1 MVATYFHVMDRSQKA
16 KQFNSLHVPGD
27 PLLLYNVWDAGSAS
41 AAVNAG
47 ASAVATSSW
56 SVAEAQGYHDGEGIP
71 LDLALTIIARI
82 AATVDVPVSAD
93 FEGGYSDVDSSLAA
107 NAARLLDTG
116 VVGVNFEDQV
126 VGGTDLY
133 DIGRQARRIKAIRS
147 AADQANVELFINA
160 RTDLFLGK
168 GNNPTDVVDEA
179 IDRAK
184 AYAQAGAS
192 SFFIPGLAELD
203 LIERIVSGQ
212 DLPVAVMIFGGLP
225 LTPRLAELGVSRI
238 SWGNAP
244 YVDAMAALTSR
255 ARPVLTES

>member
-1 MVATYFHVMDRSQKA
+1 MDQSQKA
-16 KQFNSLHVPGD
+16 TKFRDLHVPGD
-27 PLLLYNVWDAGSAS
+27 PVLLYNVWDAGSAS
-41 AAVNAG
+41 AVVSAG
-47 ASAVATSSW
+47 APAVATSSW

-71 LDLALTIIARI
+71 LDFALQIVARI

-93 FEGGYSDVDSSLAA
+93 FEGGYSGDNVELAD

-116 VVGVNFEDQV
+116 IIGINFEDQV

-133 DIGRQARRIKAIRS
+133 DVDRQANRINAIRTV
-147 AADQANVELFINA
+147 ADQKNIDLFINA

-168 GNNPTDVVDEA
+168 GNNPPDVVDEA

-192 SFFIPGLAELD
+192 SFFIPGLQDLD
-203 LIERIVSGQ
+203 LIERIVKGQ
-212 DLPVAVMIFGGLP
+212 SLPVNVMISDGLP

-244 YVDAMAALTSR
+244 YVDSVAAL
-255 ARPVLTES
+255 AAAAEPILTQA